1 MLSTHY
7 WEARK
12 QMKIGILNA
21 GNVGSRLARA
31 WATAGHDLVI
41 AKDGEDRKI
50 APLLAELGDRA
61 RLGTIR
67 EAAEFGE
74 AVLFSVYWPRVNAI
88 VSEVGDALDGKTV
101 IETMNPLG
109 VTAEFQHFHELDFMR
124 DNSTSEVLQ
133 QRLPKARIVK
143 AFNLLGSPLLEAAA
157 WSKSPVQPNVFYV
170 SDDTSAGQIARGLIA
185 DAGFKP
191 INAGPLKGAR
201 QLEQAGV
208 LLHHI
213 AEHEYAGDAEALVR
227 LALSV
232 IEASPGPI
240 VRERIT

>member
-1 MLSTHY
+1 
-7 WEARK
+7 
-12 QMKIGILNA
+12 MKIGILNA

-31 WATAGHDLVI
+31 WAAAGHDLVI

-74 AVLFSVYWPRVNAI
+74 TVLFSIYWPRVDAI
-88 VSEVGDALDGKTV
+88 VSEVADALDGKTV

-109 VTAEFQHFHELDFMR
+109 VTADFVHFHDLEFMR

-143 AFNLLGSPLLEAAA
+143 AFNLLASPLLEAAA
-157 WSKSPVQPNVFYV
+157 WTKSPMQPNVFYV
-170 SDDTSAGQIARGLIA
+170 SDDVSAGMVTRGLIN

-191 INAGPLKGAR
+191 INAGSLKGAR

-213 AEHEYAGDAEALVR
+213 AEHEYAEDAEGLVR

-232 IEASPGPI
+232 VQASPGPI
-240 VRERIT
+240 ARDRIT

>member
-1 MLSTHY
+1 
-7 WEARK
+7 
-12 QMKIGILNA
+12 MKIGILNA
-21 GNVGSRLARA
+21 GNIGSRLARA
-31 WATAGHDLVI
+31 WAARGHDLVI

-50 APLLAELGDRA
+50 EPLLAELGGKA

-74 AVLFSVYWPRVNAI
+74 AVLFSIYWPRVEAI
-88 VSEVGDALDGKTV
+88 VSEVGDALDGKVV

-109 VTAEFQHFHELDFMR
+109 VTAEFQHYHDEDFMR
-124 DNSTSEVLQ
+124 DSSTAEDLQ
-133 QRLPKARIVK
+133 RRLPRARIVK
-143 AFNLLGSPLLEAAA
+143 SFNLLAAPLLEAAA
-157 WSKSPVQPNVFYV
+157 WSEAPIQPNVFYV
-170 SDDTSAGQIARGLIA
+170 SDDASAGQVTRDLIA
-185 DAGFKP
+185 EAGFRP

-213 AEHEYAGDAEALVR
+213 AENEFADDAESLLR

-232 IEASPGPI
+232 VEASPGPI
-240 VRERIT
+240 VRDRVA